1 MIDNKLIRESPNFI
15 KDSLKKRWQ
24 DSNVI
29 DEWIEL
35 DKDLRELRQECE
47 NLRHER
53 NIISQKI
60 NGLKKRN
67 EAKLIGE
74 VLKEAKEIPGKIKT
88 REERIARIEKQMEEI
103 SLNLPNL
110 LDNKVPFGKSAGDN
124 KMINKFG
131 SCRIKHPKS
140 HLELLENLGLLD
152 LKASAKLSGE
162 GFYVLK
168 GELAVLQRALINF
181 FLDYHKKKGRTEINP
196 PILVNEKSALG
207 TAHLPKFEK
216 DMYRTSENLFLI
228 PTSEMSLT
236 NLHQDLII
244 DEQELPKRYSSY
256 TPCFRTE
263 AGKHGT
269 ETRGLFR
276 LHQFDKV
283 EMVSLTLPE
292 QSEKELKEML
302 RDAEDLLKLLNIP
315 FRTMLLCSADLGFA
329 SSITYDIE
337 TYSPFLNKYLETSSV
352 SNCKDFQAR
361 RMNTKF
367 LRKKTNQREFIHT
380 LNGSGLALPRLLISL
395 VECNQKEDGSIIIP
409 KVLHRYTGFK
419 VIKPKNLGKPIK
431 K

>member
-1 MIDNKLIRESPNFI
+1 MIDSKIIRENPDAV
-15 KDSLKKRWQ
+15 KESLKKRGH
-24 DSNVI
+24 DTGVI
-29 DEWIEL
+29 HEWKEL
-35 DKDLRELRQECE
+35 DKELRELKQECD

-53 NIISQKI
+53 NVLSQKI
-60 NGLKKRN
+60 NELKKNN
-67 EAKLIGE
+67 EVKLVAD
-74 VLKEAKEIPGKIKT
+74 VLKEAKNLPDKIKT
-88 REERIARIEKQMEEI
+88 REERILRIENKLSDI
-103 SLNLPNL
+103 SLNLPNIL
-110 LDNKVPFGKSAGDN
+110 DKKVPAGKSAEDNKVVRKS
-124 KMINKFG
+124 G
-131 SCRIKHPKS
+131 SCRIKNAKS
-140 HLELLENLGLLD
+140 HVEILENLNLLD
-152 LKASAKLSGE
+152 LKASAKIAGE

-168 GELAVLQRALINF
+168 GDLAVLQRALINF
-181 FLDYHKKKGRTEINP
+181 FLDYHKKKGREEINP
-196 PILVNEKSALG
+196 PMLANEKTAFG

-216 DMYRTSENLFLI
+216 DMYKTIDNMFLI

-236 NLHQDLII
+236 NLYQDSAL
-244 DEQELPKRYSSY
+244 EESELPKRFCSY

-292 QSEKELKEML
+292 KSEKELNDMVK
-302 RDAEDLLKLLNIP
+302 DAETLLKLLKIP
-315 FRTMLLCSADLGFA
+315 FRTILLCSGDMGFA

-367 LRKKTNQREFIHT
+367 LRKKTNQRELVHT
-380 LNGSGLALPRLLISL
+380 LNGSGLALPRLMISL
-395 VECNQKEDGSIIIP
+395 VECNQQADGSIKIP
-409 KVLHRYTGFK
+409 QVLHKYTGFK
-419 VIKPKNLGKPIK
+419 IIKKKPIK